1 MLKTHRFMT
10 WAATGLVVA
19 TTGLASLG
27 AASRS
32 AVTPVSISNPSA
44 ALSGAWKAPEYK
56 VAVSGDLDTEVWG
69 RGASKVRNVE
79 LMLEPNG
86 EGVLRVRESVVDRKG
101 VVRPYSA
108 TVIEARIKVEMT
120 AAAEGADALRPA
132 VRVLDAEERYLDD
145 PKDRRKL
152 DGVTV
157 SLHMPASDTR
167 MLNVRFDTPQGTG
180 SFGETLNRRPS

>member
-19 TTGLASLG
+19 TTGLAFLG

-79 LMLEPNG
+79 LILEPNG

-120 AAAEGADALRPA
+120 AAAEGADA
-132 VRVLDAEERYLDD
+132 ERAL
-145 PKDRRKL
+145 
-152 DGVTV
+152 
-157 SLHMPASDTR
+157 
-167 MLNVRFDTPQGTG
+167 
-180 SFGETLNRRPS
+180 